1 MSGHKTLKFNT
12 GNVAVG
18 YDADL
23 LIWDLNMVNTFP
35 VYHPITSIIYS
46 SDSNNIKHT
55 MVEGEFLKFNGK
67 LKMDINTV
75 LNKVEE
81 IQKKILERG
90 KGKSKVNY

>member
-1 MSGHKTLKFNT
+1 MYGHKALKFNT
-12 GNVAVG
+12 GKIAEG

-35 VYHPITSIIYS
+35 LYNPLTSIIYS
-46 SDSNNIKHT
+46 SNSDNIKYT
-55 MVEGEFLKFNGK
+55 MVEGQFLKFKGK
-67 LKMDINTV
+67 LKMDTDTV
-75 LNKVEE
+75 LKKVEE

>member
-1 MSGHKTLKFNT
+1 MKGHKALKFNT
-12 GNVAVG
+12 GIVAEG

-23 LIWDLNMVNTFP
+23 LVWDLNMVNTFP
-35 VYHPITSIIYS
+35 VYNPITSIIYS

-55 MVEGEFLKFNGK
+55 IVEGEFLKFNGK
-67 LKMDINTV
+67 LKMDTNIV
-75 LNKVEE
+75 FKKVDE